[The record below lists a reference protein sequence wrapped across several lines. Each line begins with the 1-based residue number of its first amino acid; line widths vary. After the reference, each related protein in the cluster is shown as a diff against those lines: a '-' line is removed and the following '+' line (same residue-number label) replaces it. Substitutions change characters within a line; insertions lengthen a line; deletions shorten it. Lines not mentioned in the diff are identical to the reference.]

1 MTQCHALIP
10 CGGTGQRLGGEIP
23 KQYISLLGKP
33 MVNYCLEVLIASKEI
48 SSIWVGISS
57 NLSESSQKAI
67 SWPQSS
73 SVHVEETAGPSRHHT
88 VLNTLKRMVDAGV
101 SNSDWVLVHDAA
113 RPGIT
118 RELVAKLIQAVL
130 SYKGECVGGILALP
144 VADSLKQQKNDFK
157 DFSTQALSAGG
168 KSREGLWQAQTPQ
181 MFRIGELKEALELA
195 IASKEIVTDEA
206 SAFER
211 MGKFP
216 LLIQGSNENLKVTYP
231 QDWALIKKIIGFN
244 EKSNINKDNFM
255 DANSNKPMIRIGQGY
270 DVHQLVEGRPLI
282 LGGVEI
288 PHEKGL
294 LGHSDADAL
303 LHAITDALLGSV
315 SLGDIGKHFPDT
327 DPVNKDANSRNLLI
341 RAYELVKLKGY
352 LVGNIDAS
360 IICQKPKLAA
370 YLPLM
375 AQVIADDLSL
385 DFSQVNIKAKTNEGL
400 GYLGSGDAIATE
412 AVVMVYLNR

>member
-33 MVNYCLEVLIASKEI
+33 MVNYCLEVFIASNEI

-57 NLSESSQKAI
+57 NLSEASQKAI
-67 SWPQSS
+67 SWPQNS
-73 SVHVEETAGPSRHHT
+73 SVHIEETAGPSRHHT
-88 VLNTLKRMVDAGV
+88 VLNTLKRMVDCGV
-101 SNSDWVLVHDAA
+101 PDSDWVLVHDAA

-118 RELVAKLIQAVL
+118 LELISKLVQTVISHEDQ
-130 SYKGECVGGILALP
+130 CVGGILALP
-144 VADSLKQQKNDFK
+144 VADSLKQQSNDFK
-157 DFSTQALSAGG
+157 DISVAAVSSGG

-181 MFRIGELKEALELA
+181 MFRISELRDALGSA
-195 IASKEIVTDEA
+195 IANEEIVTDEA

-231 QDWALIKKIIGFN
+231 EDWSLINKILGFN
-244 EKSNINKDNFM
+244 EQTNIKKANFM
-255 DANSNKPMIRIGQGY
+255 DANSNKPMMRIGQGY
-270 DVHQLVEGRPLI
+270 DVHQLVQGRPLI

-288 PHEKGL
+288 PNEKGL

-315 SLGDIGKHFPDT
+315 GLGDIGKLFPDT
-327 DPVNKDANSRNLLI
+327 DPVNKDANSRKLLTS
-341 RAYELVKLKGY
+341 AYELVKLTGY
-352 LVGNIDAS
+352 LVGNIDAT
-360 IICQKPKLAA
+360 IICQKPKLAS

-375 AQVIADDLSL
+375 AKIVAEDLGL
-385 DFSQVNIKAKTNEGL
+385 EFSQVNIKAKTNEGL